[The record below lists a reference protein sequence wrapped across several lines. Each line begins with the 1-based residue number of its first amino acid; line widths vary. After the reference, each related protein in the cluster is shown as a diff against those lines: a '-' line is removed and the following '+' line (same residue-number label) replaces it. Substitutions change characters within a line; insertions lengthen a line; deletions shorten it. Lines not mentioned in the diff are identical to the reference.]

1 MGLFRVLFGRTK
13 DDSPDVLGR
22 YPEYMQVKALPERRY
37 LKTSR
42 LLALFIFLNMAAM
55 IAIAGFFTYIADRID
70 ISIANRKAVNLYS
83 IDSSRQVLIPAEY
96 STKNVKA
103 LELFAESLLRSYI
116 YNRHS
121 VVWENKIMT
130 QRWDVGGP
138 VAGY

>member
-55 IAIAGFFTYIADRID
+55 R
-70 ISIANRKAVNLYS
+70 SCLS
-83 IDSSRQVLIPAEY
+83 QVLN
-96 STKNVKA
+96 SV
-103 LELFAESLLRSYI
+103 LRI
-116 YNRHS
+116 LA
-121 VVWENKIMT
+121 K
-130 QRWDVGGP
+130 
-138 VAGY
+138 